1 MRQSLRTLAYPLCV
15 DAGVAN
21 DGGSGSNVW
30 LLGYADWARSL
41 CQNPVLVDLTKTR
54 FEGN

>member
-30 LLGYADWARSL
+30 LLGLSRLGKVSL
-41 CQNPVLVDLTKTR
+41 PKPS
-54 FEGN
+54 FSGPH